1 MVANRK
7 FSSSLEQF
15 HPVLHWRLMEF
26 IEDYSLGD
34 KPALVWQWRPVDRVE
49 VDVTA
54 PAVHDLM
61 SRGAVSSRVQAW
73 WYGFRSSYGIA
84 NVFPGLSSTDP
95 RNAAGWAAEV
105 HTDGHL
111 IAGLW
116 SFPELAV
123 DGAPAPCLSDFHME
137 AFRDFAE
144 LSGAAATVIG
154 STGASCM
161 TASLLA
167 ATSLRIVRSGNH
179 WGHQPRPATRDTMQ
193 WRVRTGSNDQLRAIG
208 DAMAADYKR
217 AFAF

>member
-1 MVANRK
+1 
-7 FSSSLEQF
+7 
-15 HPVLHWRLMEF
+15 MEF
-26 IEDYSLGD
+26 VEDYSLED
-34 KPALVWQWRPVDRVE
+34 KPALVWQWRPIDQVD

-54 PAVHDLM
+54 PAVLDLM
-61 SRGAVSSRVQAW
+61 TSGAVSSRVQAW

-95 RNAAGWAAEV
+95 RNAPGWAVEV

-116 SFPELAV
+116 SFPEMQV
-123 DGAPAPCLSDFHME
+123 DGAPVPCLSDFHMD

-144 LSGAAATVIG
+144 LAGAAATVIG
-154 STGASCM
+154 STGASFM
-161 TASLLA
+161 TATLLA
-167 ATSLRIVRSGNH
+167 ATSLRIVRRGSH
-179 WGHQPRPATRDTMQ
+179 WGQQPRPTTRDTIQ

-208 DAMAADYKR
+208 DSMAADYKR

>member
-7 FSSSLEQF
+7 FSSSLEQV
-15 HPVLHWRLMEF
+15 HPDLHWRLMEF

-34 KPALVWQWRPVDRVE
+34 KPALIWQWRPVDRVE
-49 VDVTA
+49 IDVAA

-73 WYGFRSSYGIA
+73 WYGFRASSGIV

-116 SFPELAV
+116 SFPEMAV
-123 DGAPAPCLSDFHME
+123 DGAPVACLSDFHME

-144 LSGAAATVIG
+144 LSGAAATVVAY
-154 STGASCM
+154 TGASCM
-161 TASLLA
+161 TATLVA
-167 ATSLRIVRSGNH
+167 ATSIRIVRSGNH
-179 WGHQPRPATRDTMQ
+179 WEHQPRPPTRDTMQ

>member
-1 MVANRK
+1 MLANRK

-15 HPVLHWRLMEF
+15 HPDLHWRLMEF

-34 KPALVWQWRPVDRVE
+34 KPALIWQWRPVDRVE
-49 VDVTA
+49 IDVAA

-73 WYGFRSSYGIA
+73 WYGFRASYGIA

-95 RNAAGWAAEV
+95 RNAPGWAGEV

-116 SFPELAV
+116 SFPEMAV
-123 DGAPAPCLSDFHME
+123 DGAPVPCLSDFHME

-144 LSGAAATVIG
+144 LSGAAATVVAY
-154 STGASCM
+154 TGASCM
-161 TASLLA
+161 TATLVA

-179 WGHQPRPATRDTMQ
+179 WGHQPRPSTRDTMQ

>member
-7 FSSSLEQF
+7 FSSSLERS
-15 HPVLHWRLMEF
+15 HPNLHWRLMEF

-34 KPALVWQWRPVDRVE
+34 KPALIWQWRPVDPVE
-49 VDVTA
+49 IDVEA

-61 SRGAVSSRVQAW
+61 SRGVVSSRMHAW
-73 WYGFRSSYGIA
+73 WYGFRSTYGIA

-116 SFPELAV
+116 SFPEMPV
-123 DGAPAPCLSDFHME
+123 DGTPAPCLSDFHME

-144 LSGAAATVIG
+144 LSGAAASVID

-161 TASLLA
+161 TATLLG
-167 ATSLRIVRSGNH
+167 ATSLRIVRNGNH
-179 WGHQPRPATRDTMQ
+179 WGHQPRQATRDTMQ
-193 WRVRTGSNDQLRAIG
+193 WRVRTGSTAQLRAIG
-208 DAMAADYKR
+208 DAMVADYKR